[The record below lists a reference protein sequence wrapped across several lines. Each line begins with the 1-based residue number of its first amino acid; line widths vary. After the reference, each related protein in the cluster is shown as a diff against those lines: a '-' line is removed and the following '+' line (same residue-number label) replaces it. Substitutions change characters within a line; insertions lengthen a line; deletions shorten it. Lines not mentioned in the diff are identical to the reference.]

1 MFSTLGDYP
10 YLFLPVTVRA
20 LITSLITDPD
30 SPIGTTDTGCLSAGA
45 TVKFICDYIAF
56 PVATLVEFSRDGTV
70 VDPTVD
76 DR

>member
-10 YLFLPVTVRA
+10 YIFLLVTVRA
-20 LITSLITDPD
+20 DITSLRTDPD
-30 SPIGTTDTGCLSAGA
+30 SPIGNTVTGCLSAGG
-45 TVKFICDYIAF
+45 TIKIICDNIAF
-56 PVATLVEFSRDGTV
+56 PVATLVEFLRDGTV